1 MSSGDEFGSW
11 ESVGQNIPRSL
22 RPELADVLDDMEREA
37 ELLDAYDEDEELP
50 LNEGEEEEEEYSDY
64 ESDLMDDY
72 YEGQLLDAQK
82 QWEESLD
89 QLNKVLNWILL
100 PLVGKFLGRRVAK
113 TIWKRVMEYCW
124 SGF

>member
-11 ESVGQNIPRSL
+11 ESVGQSVPNSL
-22 RPELADVLDDMEREA
+22 RPELADVLDGMETEA
-37 ELLDAYDEDEELP
+37 ELLDAYDEDEESP
-50 LNEGEEEEEEYSDY
+50 LDDEEGEYSDY

-72 YEGQLLDAQK
+72 YEAQLLDAQQ

-100 PLVGKFLGRRVAK
+100 PLVGRFLGRRIAK
-113 TIWKRVMEYCW
+113 TIWKRAMDYFW
-124 SGF
+124 NGF